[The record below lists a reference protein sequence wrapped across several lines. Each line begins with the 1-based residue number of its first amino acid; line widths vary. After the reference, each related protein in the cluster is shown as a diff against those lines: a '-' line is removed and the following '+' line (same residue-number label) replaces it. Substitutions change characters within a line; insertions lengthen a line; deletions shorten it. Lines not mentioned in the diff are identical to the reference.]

1 MSLIGS
7 REGTERWLR
16 ERWPAIRARGLTH
29 FLLVKGLLLWGGIM
43 FVVMGALSAYRLG
56 LHHPRLPLMLGIAA
70 GVCAFGGL
78 VWASLT
84 WWIKERIFRSLN
96 SGNHA

>member
-1 MSLIGS
+1 MNRAQMSRS
-7 REGTERWLR
+7 ERWVR
-16 ERWPAIRARGLTH
+16 ERWPAIRAGGFPRFLLLRGL
-29 FLLVKGLLLWGGIM
+29 LYWGGLM

-70 GVCAFGGL
+70 GLCACGGL

-84 WWIKERIFRSLN
+84 WWINERIFRSLN
-96 SGNHA
+96 IGNHA